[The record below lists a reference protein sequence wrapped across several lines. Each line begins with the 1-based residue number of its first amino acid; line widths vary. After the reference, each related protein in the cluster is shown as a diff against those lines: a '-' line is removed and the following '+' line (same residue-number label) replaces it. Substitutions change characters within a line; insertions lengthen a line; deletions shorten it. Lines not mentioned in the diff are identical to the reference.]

1 MPSKSK
7 AEPQTVNCLGCQV
20 EKTFNKKEYFRRNDA
35 ERVKKAA

>member
-7 AEPQTVNCLGCQV
+7 AEPQTKNCNWQ
-20 EKTFNKKEYFRRNDA
+20 KEYFRRNDA